1 MKKMQEIEK
10 IKKSFQSPVFSCF
23 FDGFCGKMWEKDES
37 GKKSDESANG
47 NNKNRQIVTFAN

>member
-1 MKKMQEIEK
+1 MQEIEK

-23 FDGFCGKMWEKDES
+23 FDGFCGKMWKKDES
-37 GKKSDESANG
+37 DKKSDESANE